1 MDGDAG
7 TNRSAGIASEGG
19 SCVSPHTACA
29 SLCAEHRE
37 LIPRASN
44 PCGLVVS
51 DRERGWLVTLEEF
64 WRLGQG
70 LEEAA
75 KWRRVSALKGFA
87 R

>member
-1 MDGDAG
+1 MHC
-7 TNRSAGIASEGG
+7 AS
-19 SCVSPHTACA
+19 SRRWRRTSLRLSRA